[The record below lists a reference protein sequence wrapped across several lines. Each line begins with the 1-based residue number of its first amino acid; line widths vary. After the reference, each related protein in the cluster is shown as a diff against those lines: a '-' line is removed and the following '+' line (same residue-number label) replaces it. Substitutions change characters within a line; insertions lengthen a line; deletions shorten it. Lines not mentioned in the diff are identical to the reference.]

1 MDRRIGSGSGFG
13 INGDSVSKGNEK
25 NDAWAGLQNN
35 LNDKNVPKACLEG
48 NFYFLEPT
56 ITPEAKTF

>member
-25 NDAWAGLQNN
+25 
-35 LNDKNVPKACLEG
+35 
-48 NFYFLEPT
+48 
-56 ITPEAKTF
+56 KTMLGRDSKKI